1 MLLHD
6 VDLARLELRDTIRKH
21 MARNGLNQS
30 VTAQRISV
38 ERTGFTKAL
47 NGTHLFTVETLDKL
61 MEVLGLEEGSL
72 YPLFFGEC
80 VEQRTKTS
88 STIFI
93 MDKFEK
99 YLRRCLETGQIS
111 LALQLLDILI
121 EYDQK
126 KLDFVFQVAES
137 IFHQAE
143 KKYGALPTYKE
154 SEYQQ
159 ALPLYE
165 FYSQN
170 ETDFHSDKLAISY
183 FRIYYMQ
190 RFNLSVSFE
199 KLIILLSFIDRLPLQ
214 EKIKAYDRV
223 MTYYYISSNWT
234 KTIYYAEKLEELAK
248 EIDEDTYG
256 HGLMLKSFAKKELGQ
271 YEEALQLTTMYSTI
285 AGFDDLAY
293 GNGLMIRIEKGELQ
307 HVDAYLD
314 WLETFSYPE
323 SGLSIVLRKLLQIS
337 NFTKAKLVA
346 DRFYGKI
353 RLDYNNVLY
362 DKFGMR
368 LQHSFALLSIEL
380 QDYARGI
387 DYLLLA
393 IKKALRLKL
402 FHEIGSI
409 LHTYEQAR
417 QHATPE
423 QQNTYLEILINWK
436 EGK

>member
-1 MLLHD
+1 MFVHD

-30 VTAQRISV
+30 ETAQRISV
-38 ERTGFTKAL
+38 GRTGFTKAI
-47 NGTHLFTVETLDKL
+47 NGNHLFTVETLDKL

-72 YPLFFGEC
+72 YPLFYGEC

-111 LALQLLDILI
+111 LALELLNMLL
-121 EYDQK
+121 EYDPK

-137 IFHQAE
+137 IFQQAE
-143 KKYGALPTYKE
+143 KKYGSLPTYKE

-159 ALPLYE
+159 ALALFD

-199 KLIILLSFIDRLPLQ
+199 KLSILLTVIDRLPIR

-223 MTYYYISSNWT
+223 MTYYYISSDWV
-234 KTIYYAEKLEELAK
+234 KTAHYAVELEKLAK
-248 EIDEDTYG
+248 GVDEDTYG
-256 HGLMLKSFAKKELGQ
+256 YCLMIKSFAKKELGH
-271 YEEALQLTTMYSTI
+271 YEEAMQLTAMYSSI
-285 AGFDDLAY
+285 PGFENLAY
-293 GNGLMIRIEKGELQ
+293 GNGLMIRIEKGDLE

-314 WLETFSYPE
+314 WLDTMTHIE
-323 SGLSIVLRKLLQIS
+323 SGLSIVLRKLLHNS
-337 NFTKAKLVA
+337 NFSKAKLVVE
-346 DRFYGKI
+346 RFYGKI
-353 RLDYNNVLY
+353 RLEYGVILY

-368 LQHSFALLSIEL
+368 LQYSFALLHIGLQEYTKGIE
-380 QDYARGI
+380 
-387 DYLLLA
+387 YLLLA
-393 IKKALRLKL
+393 AKKALHLNL
-402 FHEIGSI
+402 FQEIGTM
-409 LHTYEQAR
+409 LYTYEQVR
-417 QHATPE
+417 QFATPE